1 MGKKATNDGENFYI
15 QHVLKAYIVDFFKLL
30 TVFSTAVE
38 NLGRKIW
45 E

>member
-1 MGKKATNDGENFYI
+1 MGKKTINYGENFYI
-15 QHVLKAYIVDFFKLL
+15 QHSLKAYIVDFFKLL
-30 TVFSTAVE
+30 TFFSTAVE